1 MTRTYDVVIL
11 GGGIGGYSAA
21 IRAAQLGKTV
31 AIVEKDKLGG
41 TCLHRGCIPSKAL
54 LRSAELYG
62 TMKRSEEFGIA
73 AESVT
78 LRFDKVQERKQA
90 VVEQLYKG
98 LQFLIK
104 KNKIDLIIGNG
115 RVIGPSI
122 FSPRSGAVAVEL
134 ADGEAETLVSTN
146 LIVATGSSPRML
158 SGLQPDGKRIFTS
171 EEALELVELPQSII
185 IIGGGVIGVE
195 WASML
200 SDFGVKVTIVEAGQ
214 HLVSSEDEEVSR
226 ELERLFKKRGIKVL
240 TSSSVHTDRTEV
252 SEHGVSLPVRV
263 KEKDELLEADAVLV
277 SIGRQGNT
285 GNMGFENTDVRV
297 ENGFIKVNHQMQTT
311 ESHIYAIGD
320 VNGGMQLAH
329 VAAHEG
335 VLAAEHIAGVS
346 GAAGSSTTA
355 GAAAG
360 LGKPSSAVYGA
371 HLVPRCIYGRP
382 EIASVGWTEK
392 QAREKGFEV
401 KIGKFSFKA
410 LGKAVVL
417 GETDGFVKV
426 VADAKTDDLLGVHII
441 GPHATDSI
449 GEAAVA
455 QLLDAAH
462 WEVGRTI
469 HAHPTLS
476 EAIGEAMLAIDGR
489 SLSM

>member
-1 MTRTYDVVIL
+1 MTRTYDIVIL

-54 LRSAELYG
+54 LRSAEVYS
-62 TMKRSEEFGIA
+62 TMKRSEEFGIS

-78 LRFDKVQERKQA
+78 LRFGKVQERKQA

-104 KNKIDLIIGNG
+104 KNKIDVIPGNG

-122 FSPRSGAVAVEL
+122 FSPRSGALAVEL
-134 ADGEAETLVSTN
+134 ADGETETLLSTN
-146 LIVATGSSPRML
+146 LILATGSSPRIL
-158 SGLQPDGKRIFTS
+158 PGLQPDGKRILTS
-171 EEALELVELPQSII
+171 DEALELNELPKSII

-195 WASML
+195 WASLMN
-200 SDFGVKVTIVEAGQ
+200 DFGVQVTIVEADSR
-214 HLVSSEDEEVSR
+214 LVPSEDEEISR
-226 ELERLFKKRGIKVL
+226 ELERLFKKRGIKVM
-240 TSSSVHTDRTEV
+240 TNGAVQSERTEV
-252 SEHGVSLPVRV
+252 SEEGVSIVLHVR
-263 KEKDELLEADAVLV
+263 EQEERIAAEAVLV
-277 SIGRQGNT
+277 SIGRQASSGNL
-285 GNMGFENTDVRV
+285 GLENTDIRL
-297 ENGFIKVNHQMQTT
+297 ENGFIKVNGHMQTT

-320 VNGGMQLAH
+320 VNGGLQLAH

-335 VLAAEHIAGVS
+335 VTAVEHIAGLS
-346 GAAGSSTTA
+346 GTA
-355 GAAAG
+355 GKSAAHVY
-360 LGKPSSAVYGA
+360 SS

-392 QAREKGFEV
+392 QAREQGFEV
-401 KIGKFSFKA
+401 KVGKFSFKA
-410 LGKAVVL
+410 LGKAIVL
-417 GETDGFVKV
+417 GESDGFVKV
-426 VADAKTDDLLGVHII
+426 VADATTSDLLGVHII

-449 GEAAVA
+449 GEAALA

-476 EAIGEAMLAIDGR
+476 EAIGEAMLAVDGL
-489 SLSM
+489 SLGM